1 MLTVTNIRDRLWGN
15 AQYKFSIIFCSLY
28 AVIFYGNQQNS
39 KILWYIFISII
50 LSIGV
55 AGIGYSLNDWYDY
68 KDDLKNNKQNIFLY
82 FNKFQSFIIV
92 LLFIFFSIF
101 PWFILPFNHFS
112 LYLLFLEFFLF
123 IVYALPPIRLKEREI
138 IGVITDALYAQVI
151 PCLLAIY
158 TYFMI
163 VSGVTLNKTILIPFT
178 TWLLFSGCRN
188 ILNHQIEDYA
198 NDLNTKTKTFVV
210 TNGIPITQN
219 SIMYFFAPIEFIL
232 FFTVLLLLPPFNII
246 LCTIYLLFAISYLIV
261 FYLKSNQTLFID
273 RKQLFQFINQKL
285 LNEFYEIHLPI
296 LLLILFS
303 IKNKDFIWILFLNIL
318 LFFPIFY
325 RYAKGFFLKYLLNGK

>member
-101 PWFILPFNHFS
+101 PWFILPFNHF
-112 LYLLFLEFFLF
+112 FLF
-123 IVYALPPIRLKEREI
+123 CCHAPHDSCHSTHGAPLRIVFRL
-138 IGVITDALYAQVI
+138 
-151 PCLLAIY
+151 
-158 TYFMI
+158 I
-163 VSGVTLNKTILIPFT
+163 VSDGV
-178 TWLLFSGCRN
+178 
-188 ILNHQIEDYA
+188 
-198 NDLNTKTKTFVV
+198 
-210 TNGIPITQN
+210 
-219 SIMYFFAPIEFIL
+219 
-232 FFTVLLLLPPFNII
+232 
-246 LCTIYLLFAISYLIV
+246 
-261 FYLKSNQTLFID
+261 
-273 RKQLFQFINQKL
+273 
-285 LNEFYEIHLPI
+285 
-296 LLLILFS
+296 
-303 IKNKDFIWILFLNIL
+303 
-318 LFFPIFY
+318 
-325 RYAKGFFLKYLLNGK
+325 